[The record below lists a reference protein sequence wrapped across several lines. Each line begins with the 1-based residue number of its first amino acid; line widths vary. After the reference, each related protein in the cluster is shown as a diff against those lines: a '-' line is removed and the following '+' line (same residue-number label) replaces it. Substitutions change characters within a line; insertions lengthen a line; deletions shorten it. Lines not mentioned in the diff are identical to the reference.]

1 MPQDKVKEVYGLISD
16 LGYFKDENEFK
27 GYVSDPKRRKEAFD
41 LISDTGYFKDENE
54 FNSYFTDVVKPT
66 PPPTGPQRETPQPR
80 NKVAEMLNQ
89 PKAVDK
95 LRQVVPTS
103 EVTSGTKKPVM
114 QKEQEVQQ
122 IKQEVA
128 KTKQRDEYLEGEKNR
143 DVWGKVNQK
152 AVDQNIG
159 VKELFKRESDNLAQF
174 LTDDNKVEF
183 DYYKQIDD
191 ATRKVNEL
199 NQLVSDTRNPLA
211 QADLQKAKFDKF
223 KAQQQLLKY
232 EKGVTAQIDNEIAN
246 LEKIISTS
254 ANQKPEL
261 INSLKE
267 SIEKLKLQRENP
279 NYLRNP
285 DEQIKQIYSQ
295 VGGEIETFRIPGST
309 PREKIQNYSL
319 ILKQQL
325 DDLENQIREIDPNAP
340 LDKPT
345 YTSGYNLARQ
355 DPQLNVLR
363 EKRMNLIPKL
373 QVVAPIALINKMPT
387 KDNDWFGSSFTK
399 AVKAELL
406 PDKFTKQNIQDMSD
420 NEVSEF
426 IYNNNVITN
435 LAENDLTQSAISKSK
450 ELGAPVKAFSGNWWG
465 NLAGTSASMIP
476 AFALGS
482 GAVQGV
488 STLAKI
494 PSVLN
499 MTRRLYRV
507 SNIARTMQLGKYVV
521 PTLKSAGKGIEYMA
535 AEPFL
540 NQEDLKDEAS
550 FLSGFLGQAVAGPMG
565 RALSGKNVGNLVS
578 FLFKENAPEA
588 AKLITVL
595 GNKVSSGLGEY
606 GEEVGN
612 TIGPLL
618 DTYIKTG
625 DFQNLKKDLYENF
638 GTLDAN
644 MELFVGSTVM
654 GMAMGS
660 GTGLGVAYIQ
670 NSKNI
675 YNQLPTEQQEKAD
688 AIANALK
695 NDIEKA
701 EVQAKKEE
709 IQEGAEPLAEDILTE
724 EDKQK
729 KQEAIDKLN
738 NPASTVAEKVEA
750 GRVLNDIKIK
760 EHNAN
765 ITEKAL
771 EESEIEAKLDLLREN
786 FIKNGKTEKEADSLA
801 LQSITEQERQVLRD
815 SYQKGRESSLL
826 PKTDKSLMDK
836 QLEAEAKIERK
847 DLFADGGTFSN
858 ILGGSGVNSVPTN
871 HKKINGIEFVEFS
884 NPNTGDVDVIMTGTS
899 DADFVGFYRIY
910 ENGKPTNKWS
920 SKFENQSR
928 DKNNFKTMISGA
940 QNMLPKGHEYTEK
953 TSISTDGL
961 RVWEQQLSRGYDLQ
975 FDKNGKLITSEV
987 AINGD
992 AIVNEL
998 GIDVKKGDF
1007 ENISVTTKEQFEK
1020 VKKALLPYLEKFGL
1034 NESNIRNVNGTVE
1047 IDLPVLKSK
1056 SESTSAKE
1064 QSTQSEQSSTQTS
1077 EQSDVAKIEAK
1088 LDKLKETFLGNG
1100 KTDAES
1106 DRLAL
1111 MSITEQERQVLR
1123 DSYNA
1128 DRNTPQPQ
1136 AKEEIVE
1143 TPPSEVVSEEAVVET
1158 PSEEVAVEETKKE
1171 KNVRDLNILGA
1182 DIGFDKPYRKNYEE
1196 GEQGDLDY
1204 ANDNIKHNEK
1214 VDKTI
1219 LNLNQEG
1226 VLTDSD
1232 GREYLVSITSQGVRV
1247 INKLSD
1253 GTEGSSIYYRNGK
1266 RVGPETPF
1274 TKGFSFKPKTESIP
1288 STTQTQAKEEVVE
1301 TPPSEV
1307 TPKEETKATPLVDK
1321 TKSVTQ
1327 TITLG
1332 LKTQGDKEMESDLPY
1347 NDVRVLTDVKHKGK
1361 DGAVKESTRISGVD
1375 TNSSFYKTVK
1385 GKSGKNYIVVGVPS
1399 SDAVGRPAA
1408 ATVAFEF
1415 NGEVTP
1421 EIENK
1426 LLSLDTKSYRDAQK
1440 MVFGPSLDKLQNDV
1454 ADILN
1459 AKEVVSEEAT
1469 TPKEEVG
1476 DKISIGISSEGWK
1489 PQVVKEDTFDARL
1502 DTVQGEVKDR
1512 NEKQKEFDKNKVV
1525 VFEVERKGETY
1536 IVAQV
1541 GEKDF
1546 GGRTGLGI
1554 ATIKKEEGLPSDI
1567 NDILIKKAATEWLK
1581 NKDFSEKYP
1590 DAKNKLESAIK
1601 GKSPKEEVGEV
1612 EVNVTKSDAD
1622 IEKRMS
1628 ELEETGLK
1636 LDTPELKEYN
1646 ALEKEME
1653 KRERDIVFNTPLEN
1667 VGAAVD
1673 ALIQKEKD
1681 KPNGFGAF
1689 IEKRDARETK
1699 EVAERYLSAD
1709 KLTDTELK
1717 EDFKDALFGN
1727 PTTWYADGLKLR
1739 ESMKEASNRGIVI
1752 DDLLKTVEKEFTKD
1766 GFDEATA
1773 RKVIAGMLKPVFEG
1787 SQKVNENQIS
1797 QQVESPAKQTTPSKE
1812 QAKEVVSEE
1821 VKQETSKKEVVKE
1834 QAKKAPAKEKPL
1846 TAKEKQAE
1854 QEVIIK
1860 DRILGRLS
1868 AYNKLSAFQQ
1878 KTKGPSAEIVDIFAT
1893 ASKYGFTIKDANVQ
1907 KPNRTKKY
1915 ELFKDGKKVGKS
1927 QTKSDIPEAT
1937 PEQVK
1942 VAEKLIDKDLVTAW
1956 NGDQTAPRLDANTYG
1971 ISWQEIRQGEKDI
1984 KAGKTNSAPAKRLI
1998 QVLNQIESDGD
2009 VNMVVGSG
2017 GAAMKMGYRLSEA
2030 RQAIKEFPEITDSDM
2045 EEINANLDT
2054 LAKEYEEWFATTLTE
2069 QEQNNI
2075 LEENESR
2082 NQSEI
2087 SENAEVRQG
2096 ETNVSNEKDGTKE
2109 KGEEVTPKTSDARKA
2124 RIGEQLKVAE
2134 ENAKSLK
2141 AKLDKAQA
2149 SLNKDREAMQQNMFQ
2164 ANQISLLN
2172 DVDAKAK
2179 KVSDIK
2185 RDYDAAKEEVKS
2197 LKEQFDSLLE
2207 GQTEMDMDGEKP
2219 KKSKPSKKEIQ
2230 ELSSIGVT
2238 NFNLPNLVEEVKQMS
2253 KTEFVAAKGSEFESK
2268 EQAESYWEDT
2278 RNGIFNKEVSDLKN
2292 TIDIEVRKSRNDL
2305 GMFKAGGGK
2314 MWTAMGK
2321 LMGLYVKKGVTSFG
2335 DFIQATGYKATSAMK
2350 GLWDSIRGRKSTIK
2364 LSTKNANIRNI
2375 NARLFYTEALDGI
2388 PSTDDAQVILDDLKN
2403 TIDVYKTMSIHAAKN
2418 DVQDINNATDALTD
2432 LYVELSSD
2440 LETVKKRIAEE
2451 LELGQKVFEAEKKL
2465 SVSEKLAEFFADDFR
2480 WQEKMQKE
2488 IEKTKGTLSDDM
2500 NPYIQ
2505 KDIAIGRMAD
2515 TVNRV
2520 YQKIFGKTYGEMAT
2534 NKKGTEGMV
2543 QRMAKDGLNITD
2555 LDFFMMVQHAKEYNE
2570 RVATKRQME
2579 KDAEIKI
2586 YEDRLADLA
2595 TQDQNDPTV
2604 KAQTTKATKAL
2615 AAAQAI
2621 EIPDAG
2627 SGMTDAEADNFMKEF
2642 EKAGKKDKLEAYS
2655 KEFRETVITKSIDL
2669 REEAGDLSPEQAQA
2683 LREGKDAETGV
2694 DFEFY
2699 VPLKVK
2705 KEARK
2710 ERVGDGGTRGAA
2722 LEPIQR
2728 IKGTNKY
2735 DYTKRISPVTQS
2747 LLDFQA
2753 SVKLAEDNKVAQ
2765 SLYNLV
2771 KENPNSAVWEI
2782 VDVAG
2787 LPGGDFALPSEIKDN
2802 SVKVK
2807 IGGKVKYIKFNHQ
2820 GLRDAWLKNNGN
2832 PDPFLKLIY
2841 RAFNLY
2847 KSYKRAMVTQYSIEF
2862 AFTNAPR
2869 DLQDVIFNASG
2880 LDIKGFTKQVMKN
2893 YRKSMQGSF
2902 KAIMGNLDPNSQM
2915 GKVIDEY
2922 LSGGGKIS
2930 WMNYNEIE
2938 SEQKRVQSLVA
2949 KYGDKGA
2956 AYYSKQA
2963 MKNTVATLGA
2973 INESVEMG
2981 TRIAVFKACRD
2992 LGISIDQAATI
3003 SKNLSV
3009 NFNKKGTAT
3018 PSLQALWL
3026 FSNAGFQSLY
3036 AGMKAL
3042 RTPKGKKVAA
3052 ITFGLGMA
3060 MPFIQETLIQLLS
3073 ADDEEEAFY
3082 RNANSPEE
3090 NANYYIL
3097 PMGDRRLYRFP
3108 KSYGMMRVMFN
3119 SGYELGALYL
3129 DGNVE
3134 EHAASM
3140 ASTIWS
3146 TMDPITGNSNNKLSA
3161 VMPTA
3166 LRPWIEVNY
3175 LNRNYND
3182 IPILPEEY
3190 GAKQNDYLRYYERTN
3205 DLYKDIAK
3213 SMYFKSGETI
3223 DVSPET
3229 LEYIVTDATGGIIS
3243 TGFKT
3248 YEMVDALFKGTEVD
3262 KNKIPFYSKFVVDM
3276 KQQEYRYSKDF
3287 YEIYDDRGKSVID
3300 KIRFDN
3306 AYKYAKE
3313 GNAMRKSKGQPDLVK
3328 DLEKKKREI
3337 EKAQKEVILQKEQR
3351 EDYKKPKERK

>member
-1 MPQDKVKEVYGLISD
+1 MPNESRKKLYNAISSQFD
-16 LGYFKDENEFK
+16 LGSFEEFDTK
-27 GYVSDPKRRKEAFD
+27 MNDKTSREKLYKAVSQSFD
-41 LISDTGYFKDENE
+41 LGSFDEFDTKIST
-54 FNSYFTDVVKPT
+54 TAT
-66 PPPTGPQRETPQPR
+66 PPPQAPTGPQRETPQPR

-89 PKAVDK
+89 PKAVDRLK
-95 LRQVVPTS
+95 QVVPTS
-103 EVTSGTKKPVM
+103 EVASGTKKPKEILTEDVKAFKESEANEM
-114 QKEQEVQQ
+114 AYQKV
-122 IKQEVA
+122 
-128 KTKQRDEYLEGEKNR
+128 TK
-143 DVWGKVNQK
+143 K
-152 AVDQNIG
+152 ATDQNIG
-159 VKELFKRESDNLAQF
+159 TKELFKRESDNLAQF

-191 ATRKVNEL
+191 ASKRVNEL
-199 NQLVSDTRNPLA
+199 TARTEATGNPIT

-232 EKGVTAQIDNEIAN
+232 EKGVTALIDNEIAN

-267 SIEKLKLQRENP
+267 SVEKLKQQRENP

-295 VGGEIETFRIPGST
+295 VGGEIDTFKVPGAT
-309 PREKIQNYSL
+309 PREKIQNYAL

-325 DDLENQIREIDPNAP
+325 DDLETKIREIDPNAP
-340 LDKPT
+340 LDQPT
-345 YTSGYNLARQ
+345 FTSGYDLARQ
-355 DPQLNVLR
+355 NPQLDVLR
-363 EKRMNLIPKL
+363 ERRMNLIPKL

-406 PDKFTKQNIQDMSD
+406 PDKFTKQNIADMSD

-435 LAENDLTQSAISKSK
+435 LAENDLTQTAISKSK

-482 GAVQGV
+482 GAVSGV

-521 PTLKSAGKGIEYMA
+521 PTLKSAGKGVEYMA

-578 FLFKENAPEA
+578 FLFKENAPDA
-588 AKLITVL
+588 AKLITTL
-595 GNKVSSGLGEY
+595 GNRVSSGLGEY

-618 DTYIKTG
+618 ETYISSG
-625 DFQNLKKDLYENF
+625 NFQNLKKDLYENF

-675 YNQLPTEQQEKAD
+675 YNQLPPEQQEKAD

-695 NDIEKA
+695 NDVEKA

-729 KQEAIDKLN
+729 KTEAIEKLN

-801 LQSITEQERQVLRD
+801 LQSITEQERQVLRG
-815 SYQKGRESSLL
+815 SYQKGREGSLL

-858 ILGGSGVNSVPTN
+858 ILGGSGVNSVPTS

-884 NPNTGDVDVIMTGTS
+884 NPNTGEVDVIMTGTS

-1100 KTDAES
+1100 KTEAES

-1128 DRNTPQPQ
+1128 DRNTTQPQ
-1136 AKEEIVE
+1136 ATEEIVE
-1143 TPPSEVVSEEAVVET
+1143 TPPSEVVSEEV
-1158 PSEEVAVEETKKE
+1158 
-1171 KNVRDLNILGA
+1171 
-1182 DIGFDKPYRKNYEE
+1182 
-1196 GEQGDLDY
+1196 
-1204 ANDNIKHNEK
+1204 
-1214 VDKTI
+1214 
-1219 LNLNQEG
+1219 
-1226 VLTDSD
+1226 
-1232 GREYLVSITSQGVRV
+1232 IT
-1247 INKLSD
+1247 
-1253 GTEGSSIYYRNGK
+1253 
-1266 RVGPETPF
+1266 
-1274 TKGFSFKPKTESIP
+1274 
-1288 STTQTQAKEEVVE
+1288 
-1301 TPPSEV
+1301 
-1307 TPKEETKATPLVDK
+1307 
-1321 TKSVTQ
+1321 
-1327 TITLG
+1327 
-1332 LKTQGDKEMESDLPY
+1332 
-1347 NDVRVLTDVKHKGK
+1347 
-1361 DGAVKESTRISGVD
+1361 
-1375 TNSSFYKTVK
+1375 
-1385 GKSGKNYIVVGVPS
+1385 
-1399 SDAVGRPAA
+1399 
-1408 ATVAFEF
+1408 
-1415 NGEVTP
+1415 
-1421 EIENK
+1421 
-1426 LLSLDTKSYRDAQK
+1426 
-1440 MVFGPSLDKLQNDV
+1440 
-1454 ADILN
+1454 
-1459 AKEVVSEEAT
+1459 
-1469 TPKEEVG
+1469 
-1476 DKISIGISSEGWK
+1476 
-1489 PQVVKEDTFDARL
+1489 
-1502 DTVQGEVKDR
+1502 
-1512 NEKQKEFDKNKVV
+1512 
-1525 VFEVERKGETY
+1525 
-1536 IVAQV
+1536 
-1541 GEKDF
+1541 
-1546 GGRTGLGI
+1546 
-1554 ATIKKEEGLPSDI
+1554 
-1567 NDILIKKAATEWLK
+1567 
-1581 NKDFSEKYP
+1581 
-1590 DAKNKLESAIK
+1590 
-1601 GKSPKEEVGEV
+1601 PKEEVGEV
-1612 EVNVTKSDAD
+1612 KVED
-1622 IEKRMS
+1622 IKA
-1628 ELEETGLK
+1628 K
-1636 LDTPELKEYN
+1636 KY
-1646 ALEKEME
+1646 
-1653 KRERDIVFNTPLEN
+1653 RD
-1667 VGAAVD
+1667 
-1673 ALIQKEKD
+1673 K
-1681 KPNGFGAF
+1681 
-1689 IEKRDARETK
+1689 K
-1699 EVAERYLSAD
+1699 EVAE
-1709 KLTDTELK
+1709 
-1717 EDFKDALFGN
+1717 DFKSLTGDNIEIAKTKLGGFALRENMRKNGAKVTIQNEKPPYTDEQIKLIDVYDGFAKKSPYMFHTTLPNNILSIQKEGLVVGKKPRFEGVSSSDKISLAANEEIAKYYGEETDVLLRVKKGYIFKDLEIDLLGGGDGAYTTGKNIPPDALEVKSGKKWV
-1727 PTTWYADGLKLR
+1727 PLK
-1739 ESMKEASNRGIVI
+1739 
-1752 DDLLKTVEKEFTKD
+1752 DY
-1766 GFDEATA
+1766 
-1773 RKVIAGMLKPVFEG
+1773 KP
-1787 SQKVNENQIS
+1787 NE
-1797 QQVESPAKQTTPSKE
+1797 QTTPSKE
-1812 QAKEVVSEE
+1812 QAKEVV
-1821 VKQETSKKEVVKE
+1821 KE
-1834 QAKKAPAKEKPL
+1834 QPKKAPAKKKPL
-1846 TAKEKQAE
+1846 TKQEKET
-1854 QEVIIK
+1854 IIK
-1860 DRILGRLS
+1860 NRLLDRLS
-1868 AYNKLSAFQQ
+1868 AYNKLSAYQQ
-1878 KTKGPSAEIVDIFAT
+1878 KTKGPSAEIVDIIGT
-1893 ASKYGFTIKDANVQ
+1893 ASKYGFTIKDANVL

-1915 ELFKDGKKVGKS
+1915 ELFKDGKRVGKS
-1927 QTKSDIPEAT
+1927 QTKSNIPEAT

-1984 KAGKTNSAPAKRLI
+1984 KAGKTNSAPAKKLI
-1998 QVLNQIESDGD
+1998 QVLNQIESDGE

-2017 GAAMKMGYRLSEA
+2017 GAAVKMGYRLSEA
-2030 RQAIKEFPEITDSDM
+2030 RQAMKEIPELTDSDM

-2054 LAKEYEEWFATTLTE
+2054 LAKEYEEWFAASLTE

-2096 ETNVSNEKDGTKE
+2096 ETNVSNEKEGTE
-2109 KGEEVTPKTSDARKA
+2109 GKGEEVGNPALANVEATAKA
-2124 RIGEQLKVAE
+2124 LEGEEKNIKGIKKFFNTVYHATKGKFKDFS
-2134 ENAKSLK
+2134 ENFLGSNTKAKSAQEGFFFASNKDVSVSYASKANDVFEKLQKEMEESEALMQDKVGMSLYDYKTTILRKYRFTPEETVKIEANKALIERTQKAFDTFNEYKLSYDFEPVWTPNEISEEGELKEVVLDIKNPFIYDQKGEPYRDKTFVDVIKEAKEKGHDGVIIKNTYDGNNPFTREMPTDVHIVFKPSQIKDANQAISEAYHK
-2141 AKLDKAQA
+2141 AKADDSNPELVKAVE
-2149 SLNKDREAMQQNMFQ
+2149 D
-2164 ANQISLLN
+2164 LL
-2172 DVDAKAK
+2172 
-2179 KVSDIK
+2179 S
-2185 RDYDAAKEEVKS
+2185 
-2197 LKEQFDSLLE
+2197 EQP
-2207 GQTEMDMDGEKP
+2207 T

-2253 KTEFVAAKGSEFESK
+2253 KTEFVAKKGSEFESK

-2305 GMFKAGGGK
+2305 GSFKVGSGK

-2388 PSTDDAQVILDDLKN
+2388 PSTDDAQVILDALKD

-2440 LETVKKRIAEE
+2440 LETVKKKIAEE
-2451 LELGQKVFEAEKKL
+2451 LELGQKVFEAERKL

-2488 IEKTKGTLSDDM
+2488 IEKTKGTLPDDM

-2543 QRMAKDGLNITD
+2543 QRMAKDKLNITD
-2555 LDFFMMVQHAKEYNE
+2555 LDFFMMVQHAKERNA
-2570 RVATKRQME
+2570 RVKAMMQME
-2579 KDAEIKI
+2579 KDVEVQNLQDELTALQNANQLGLPGVTSNTALIIKKQK
-2586 YEDRLADLA
+2586 E
-2595 TQDQNDPTV
+2595 
-2604 KAQTTKATKAL
+2604 L
-2615 AAAQAI
+2615 AAAQAK
-2621 EIPDAG
+2621 EVPDAG

-2642 EKAGKKDKLEAYS
+2642 EKAGKKDKLEAYA
-2655 KEFRETVITKSIDL
+2655 KEFRETVIQKSIDL
-2669 REEAGDLSPEQAQA
+2669 REEAGDLSPEEAEA
-2683 LREGKDAETGV
+2683 LRTGKDEVTGV

-2699 VPLKVK
+2699 IPLKVK
-2705 KEARK
+2705 QEALPDKVTSSGR
-2710 ERVGDGGTRGAA
+2710 GGARF
-2722 LEPIQR
+2722 EPIQK

-2753 SVKLAEDNKVAQ
+2753 SVKLSEDNKVAQ

-2771 KENPNSAVWEI
+2771 KENPNKGVWEI

-2820 GLRDAWLKNNGN
+2820 GLRDAWLKNNA
-2832 PDPFLKLIY
+2832 DKSSTMRSILRI
-2841 RAFNLY
+2841 FNMY
-2847 KSYKRAMVTQYSIEF
+2847 NSFKRAILTQYNPEF
-2862 AFTNAPR
+2862 AFTNVLR
-2869 DLQDVIFNASG
+2869 DVQDVIFNAAGVNIEG
-2880 LDIKGFTKQVMKN
+2880 LTTAVIKN
-2893 YRKSMQGSF
+2893 YKKATKASF
-2902 KAIMGNLDPNSQM
+2902 KATMGNLDPNSEM
-2915 GKVIDEY
+2915 GKVVDEY
-2922 LSGGGKIS
+2922 LSSGGKIS
-2930 WMNYNEIE
+2930 WMNYGEIE
-2938 SEQKRVQSLVA
+2938 SEQKKINGMIA
-2949 KYGDKGA
+2949 KYGDKGG
-2956 AYYSKQA
+2956 AYYTKQVFKSA
-2963 MKNTVATLGA
+2963 IGTLGA
-2973 INESVEMG
+2973 LNESVEMA
-2981 TRIAVFKACRD
+2981 TRLSVFKALRD
-2992 LGISIDQAATI
+2992 FGVPVDKAASI

-3018 PSLQALWL
+3018 PLINTVYL

-3042 RTPKGKKVAA
+3042 KTPRGQKRAA
-3052 ITFGLGMA
+3052 ALFGLGMA
-3060 MPFIQETLIQLLS
+3060 YPFVQQAIIDMVS
-3073 ADDEEEAFY
+3073 GDDDEKDFYNNLISAEEQSNSYIIPIGDY
-3082 RNANSPEE
+3082 RSVK
-3090 NANYYIL
+3090 I
-3097 PMGDRRLYRFP
+3097 P
-3108 KSYGMMRVMFN
+3108 KPYGMLKVFFN
-3119 SGYELGALYL
+3119 AGHELGALSM
-3129 DGNVE
+3129 DGDVG
-3134 EHAASM
+3134 EHTGNM
-3140 ASTIWS
+3140 VSTLVS
-3146 TMDPITGNSNNKLSA
+3146 SFDPITGNMSNKYSALS
-3161 VMPTA
+3161 PTS
-3166 LRPWIEVNY
+3166 LRPFVEVNF
-3175 LNRNYND
+3175 LNRDYNKA
-3182 IPILPEEY
+3182 PILPDSYGVEES
-3190 GAKQNDYLRYYERTN
+3190 DYLRYFERTN
-3205 DLYKDIAK
+3205 QIYKDVAK
-3213 SMYFKSGETI
+3213 NVYWNAGL

-3229 LEYIVTDATGGIIS
+3229 LEYLVNDATGGVI
-3243 TGFKT
+3243 TTMFKGI
-3248 YEMVDALFKGTEVD
+3248 ELGQVALKGTEV
-3262 KNKIPFYSKFVVDM
+3262 NPNRIPFYSKFVVDM
-3276 KQQEYRYSKDF
+3276 KAQEFRYTKDF
-3287 YEIYDDRGKSVID
+3287 WEVYNDSKKKDIGVI
-3300 KIRFDN
+3300 KLDN
-3306 AYKYAKE
+3306 AIKYAKE
-3313 GNAMRKSKGQPDLVK
+3313 GNAIRKSKGEPEIVK
-3328 DLEKKKREI
+3328 DLDKKIREI
-3337 EKAQKEVILQKEQR
+3337 KKNQKEVKLQKEQR

>member
-89 PKAVDK
+89 PKAVDRLK
-95 LRQVVPTS
+95 QVVPTS
-103 EVTSGTKKPVM
+103 EVTSGTKVPQRGVPVEVAK
-114 QKEQEVQQ
+114 QKVEQEV
-122 IKQEVA
+122 
-128 KTKQRDEYLEGEKNR
+128 
-143 DVWGKVNQK
+143 
-152 AVDQNIG
+152 
-159 VKELFKRESDNLAQF
+159 
-174 LTDDNKVEF
+174 
-183 DYYKQIDD
+183 
-191 ATRKVNEL
+191 
-199 NQLVSDTRNPLA
+199 
-211 QADLQKAKFDKF
+211 KAKENLSQRVAFMDVEKLADDRKISTSQLFDET
-223 KAQQQLLKY
+223 APELLKY
-232 EKGVTAQIDNEIAN
+232 LPEDKVLEYELIAKEKILTADKAMLIERMKATNNPNTLGELNKTKVEEFKTKFQRQKLQEVRREGFNKEIAK
-246 LEKIISTS
+246 LDALAKQMDQEGKTEV
-254 ANQKPEL
+254 A
-261 INSLKE
+261 
-267 SIEKLKLQRENP
+267 EKLRQDILATEGERDGYFKNP
-279 NYLRNP
+279 N
-285 DEQIKQIYSQ
+285 EQIQKIYSDNKSDMDEFQVPGNTPLERTKNYALILQKQIADLNKKMEGDGAQKDGSMLEGISKVFDDQYQFYS
-295 VGGEIETFRIPGST
+295 G
-309 PREKIQNYSL
+309 K
-319 ILKQQL
+319 KAK
-325 DDLENQIREIDPNAP
+325 LEA
-340 LDKPT
+340 K
-345 YTSGYNLARQ
+345 LAQ
-355 DPQLNVLR
+355 
-363 EKRMNLIPKL
+363 
-373 QVVAPIALINKMPT
+373 VAPIALLNQLPQRGDDGFFNKMT
-387 KDNDWFGSSFTK
+387 NTIFK
-399 AVKAELL
+399 ELL
-406 PDKFTKQNIQDMSD
+406 PDPVMSRPENLTFEEIGTAIKANQISMSLSD
-420 NEVSEF
+420 DLITEGAIGAVNQMSEKPEAF
-426 IYNNNVITN
+426 SAPWWGELTGNSLALMPAFLIGNKASAAAKVPALFEKVAVALKAQKYGKYLSPIILPAEKGLEYAAAKPFLSEN
-435 LAENDLTQSAISKSK
+435 LA
-450 ELGAPVKAFSGNWWG
+450 
-465 NLAGTSASMIP
+465 
-476 AFALGS
+476 
-482 GAVQGV
+482 
-488 STLAKI
+488 
-494 PSVLN
+494 
-499 MTRRLYRV
+499 
-507 SNIARTMQLGKYVV
+507 
-521 PTLKSAGKGIEYMA
+521 
-535 AEPFL
+535 
-540 NQEDLKDEAS
+540 DEAS
-550 FLSGFLGQAVAGPMG
+550 FLSGYLGQAISGPVG
-565 RALSGKNVGNLVS
+565 SVLSSAPITNLFNKMFGS
-578 FLFKENAPEA
+578 SAPIVYNQI
-588 AKLITVL
+588 KSL
-595 GNKVSSGLGEY
+595 GNRVSSGLGEY

-612 TIGPLL
+612 TLGPILE
-618 DTYIKTG
+618 TYIAG
-625 DFQNLKKDLYENF
+625 QDFGQLKKDLSENF
-638 GTLDAN
+638 GKLEPN
-644 MELFVGSTVM
+644 LELFVGSVVM
-654 GMAMGS
+654 GMAMGGGS
-660 GTGLGVAYIQ
+660 GIGKASME
-670 NSKNI
+670 NSKKI
-675 YNQLPTEQQEKAD
+675 YNQLPSEQQKKAD
-688 AIANALK
+688 DIANALK
-695 NDIEKA
+695 NDVEKA

-729 KQEAIDKLN
+729 KTEAIEKLN

-750 GRVLNDIKIK
+750 GRVINDISIK
-760 EHNAN
+760 EHDAK
-765 ITEKAL
+765 ITEMAL
-771 EESEIEAKLDLLREN
+771 EE
-786 FIKNGKTEKEADSLA
+786 
-801 LQSITEQERQVLRD
+801 
-815 SYQKGRESSLL
+815 
-826 PKTDKSLMDK
+826 
-836 QLEAEAKIERK
+836 
-847 DLFADGGTFSN
+847 
-858 ILGGSGVNSVPTN
+858 
-871 HKKINGIEFVEFS
+871 
-884 NPNTGDVDVIMTGTS
+884 
-899 DADFVGFYRIY
+899 
-910 ENGKPTNKWS
+910 
-920 SKFENQSR
+920 
-928 DKNNFKTMISGA
+928 
-940 QNMLPKGHEYTEK
+940 
-953 TSISTDGL
+953 
-961 RVWEQQLSRGYDLQ
+961 
-975 FDKNGKLITSEV
+975 V
-987 AINGD
+987 AG
-992 AIVNEL
+992 E
-998 GIDVKKGDF
+998 
-1007 ENISVTTKEQFEK
+1007 
-1020 VKKALLPYLEKFGL
+1020 
-1034 NESNIRNVNGTVE
+1034 
-1047 IDLPVLKSK
+1047 
-1056 SESTSAKE
+1056 
-1064 QSTQSEQSSTQTS
+1064 
-1077 EQSDVAKIEAK
+1077 
-1088 LDKLKETFLGNG
+1088 
-1100 KTDAES
+1100 
-1106 DRLAL
+1106 
-1111 MSITEQERQVLR
+1111 
-1123 DSYNA
+1123 
-1128 DRNTPQPQ
+1128 
-1136 AKEEIVE
+1136 
-1143 TPPSEVVSEEAVVET
+1143 EVVSEEAVVET
-1158 PSEEVAVEETKKE
+1158 PSEEVAVEETKPFDPNEEAPIDETDIKRR
-1171 KNVRDLNILGA
+1171 RDSDKKRVMLDLKGSVNEA
-1182 DIGFDKPYRKNYEE
+1182 DSYFVYVTD
-1196 GEQGDLDY
+1196 
-1204 ANDNIKHNEK
+1204 NDNKLVTLNGETKDEVISK
-1214 VDKTI
+1214 VDEFYDEQ
-1219 LNLNQEG
+1219 LNNL
-1226 VLTDSD
+1226 
-1232 GREYLVSITSQGVRV
+1232 
-1247 INKLSD
+1247 KLS
-1253 GTEGSSIYYRNGK
+1253 
-1266 RVGPETPF
+1266 P
-1274 TKGFSFKPKTESIP
+1274 
-1288 STTQTQAKEEVVE
+1288 TTQPQAKEEIVE

-1307 TPKEETKATPLVDK
+1307 
-1321 TKSVTQ
+1321 
-1327 TITLG
+1327 
-1332 LKTQGDKEMESDLPY
+1332 
-1347 NDVRVLTDVKHKGK
+1347 
-1361 DGAVKESTRISGVD
+1361 
-1375 TNSSFYKTVK
+1375 
-1385 GKSGKNYIVVGVPS
+1385 
-1399 SDAVGRPAA
+1399 
-1408 ATVAFEF
+1408 
-1415 NGEVTP
+1415 
-1421 EIENK
+1421 
-1426 LLSLDTKSYRDAQK
+1426 
-1440 MVFGPSLDKLQNDV
+1440 
-1454 ADILN
+1454 
-1459 AKEVVSEEAT
+1459 VSEEVIT
-1469 TPKEEVG
+1469 
-1476 DKISIGISSEGWK
+1476 
-1489 PQVVKEDTFDARL
+1489 
-1502 DTVQGEVKDR
+1502 
-1512 NEKQKEFDKNKVV
+1512 
-1525 VFEVERKGETY
+1525 
-1536 IVAQV
+1536 
-1541 GEKDF
+1541 
-1546 GGRTGLGI
+1546 
-1554 ATIKKEEGLPSDI
+1554 
-1567 NDILIKKAATEWLK
+1567 
-1581 NKDFSEKYP
+1581 
-1590 DAKNKLESAIK
+1590 
-1601 GKSPKEEVGEV
+1601 PKEEVGEV
-1612 EVNVTKSDAD
+1612 KVKNEGKANTPTKENITERLNINNPFYKKVEDALVKLGL
-1622 IEKRMS
+1622 IEKYNPETKTGDVIGGYAQQIKEGEGFAAGDMYFYQDGSISYIKGGVVVSFDKNGNVIS
-1628 ELEETGLK
+1628 ENTKQVAQDAKKSEIEGTKDSITKLEKTRDSEAFKYKEVTETDILGNRKKVKRLK
-1636 LDTPELKEYN
+1636 TQQELKESTDKIN
-1646 ALEKEME
+1646 DAIRKAKERLAGLE
-1653 KRERDIVFNTPLEN
+1653 
-1667 VGAAVD
+1667 
-1673 ALIQKEKD
+1673 
-1681 KPNGFGAF
+1681 
-1689 IEKRDARETK
+1689 
-1699 EVAERYLSAD
+1699 
-1709 KLTDTELK
+1709 
-1717 EDFKDALFGN
+1717 
-1727 PTTWYADGLKLR
+1727 
-1739 ESMKEASNRGIVI
+1739 
-1752 DDLLKTVEKEFTKD
+1752 
-1766 GFDEATA
+1766 
-1773 RKVIAGMLKPVFEG
+1773 
-1787 SQKVNENQIS
+1787 
-1797 QQVESPAKQTTPSKE
+1797 QQVESPNEQTTPSKE

-1821 VKQETSKKEVVKE
+1821 VKQETPKKEVVKE
-1834 QAKKAPAKEKPL
+1834 QPKKAPAKEKPL

-1942 VAEKLIDKDLVTAW
+1942 VAEKLIEKDLVTTW

-1998 QVLNQIESDGD
+1998 QVLNQIESDGE

-2045 EEINANLDT
+2045 EEINANLDS

-2096 ETNVSNEKDGTKE
+2096 ETNVSNEKDGTIE

-2134 ENAKSLK
+2134 EKAKSLK
-2141 AKLDKAQA
+2141 TKLDKAQA
-2149 SLNKDREAMQQNMFQ
+2149 SLNKDKEAMQQNMFQ

-2179 KVSDIK
+2179 KVSNIK

-2207 GQTEMDMDGEKP
+2207 GQTEMDMDGNPALANVEATAKALEGKEISTKIKTTLKEINHFTDNKNFDFDKDKGVWFTTDKNGYVRRPNAKTKITRYIDEGALNLATEKQAFLAGDGDFEKGLKELQKEGYDGVKTKNNNSTEYYIFDVNKTQNRQELISEAYHKAKADDSNP
-2219 KKSKPSKKEIQ
+2219 ELVKAVEDLLSEQPTKKSKPSKKEIQ

-2305 GMFKAGGGK
+2305 GSFKVGSGK

-2335 DFIQATGYKATSAMK
+2335 DFIKATGYKATSAMK

-2388 PSTDDAQVILDDLKN
+2388 PSTDDAQVILDALKD

-2440 LETVKKRIAEE
+2440 LESVKKRIAEE

-2543 QRMAKDGLNITD
+2543 QRMAKDKLNITD
-2555 LDFFMMVQHAKEYNE
+2555 LDFFMMVQHAKERNA
-2570 RVATKRQME
+2570 RVKTAKQME
-2579 KDAEIKI
+2579 KDAEVQK
-2586 YEDRLADLA
+2586 L
-2595 TQDQNDPTV
+2595 QDELTALQNANQLGLPGVTSN
-2604 KAQTTKATKAL
+2604 AALITKKQKEL

-2627 SGMTDAEADNFMKEF
+2627 SGMTDTEADNFMKEF
-2642 EKAGKKDKLEAYS
+2642 EKAGKKNKLEAYA
-2655 KEFRETVITKSIDL
+2655 KEFRETVITKYINL
-2669 REEAGDLSPEQAQA
+2669 REEAGDLSPEEAEA
-2683 LREGKDAETGV
+2683 LRTGKDETTGV

-2722 LEPIQR
+2722 LEPLQR

-2735 DYTKRISPVTQS
+2735 DYTKRISPITQS

-2753 SVKLAEDNKVAQ
+2753 AVKLAEDNKVAQ

-2771 KENPNSAVWEI
+2771 KENPNSSVWEI

-2820 GLRDAWLKNNGN
+2820 GLRDAWLKTNGN

-2893 YRKSMQGSF
+2893 YRKSMQSSF
-2902 KAIMGNLDPNSQM
+2902 KSIMGNLDPNSQM

-2938 SEQKRVQSLVA
+2938 SEQKRIQSLVA

-2956 AYYSKQA
+2956 AYYSKAA
-2963 MKNTVATLGA
+2963 MKNTIATLGA

-3018 PSLQALWL
+3018 PTLQALWL

-3166 LRPWIEVNY
+3166 LRPWVEVNY

-3213 SMYFKSGETI
+3213 NMYFKSGETI

-3229 LEYIVTDATGGIIS
+3229 LEYIVSDATGGIIS

-3248 YEMVDALFKGTEVD
+3248 YEMVDALLKGTEVD

-3287 YEIYDDRGKSVID
+3287 WKIYDDRGKSVID

-3313 GNAMRKSKGQPDLVK
+3313 GNAIRSSRNEPPLVK

-3337 EKAQKEVILQKEQR
+3337 DKAQKEVKLQKEQK